1 MENSLL
7 PLLKCNACQ
16 KSNLIDKG
24 NSLVCAH
31 CGQTYRVIQGKAVMY
46 DNEAI
51 NGIERGDSHEVPW
64 RLAELLADV
73 HKLGLNLGA
82 GNSIKPRPNIINV
95 DYLLYKNGDLA
106 VDAHNLPFPDGVFDV
121 VASFNVFEHLNDP
134 LRASKEIFR
143 VLKPGGKLIIHTAFL
158 QPLHMEPHH
167 YFNATE
173 HGIRY
178 WFKQFDV
185 ERVEVSPNF
194 SPLLNLAWIASIIQA
209 GAKGLVSEDK
219 EKIGQMTLNE
229 LAQFWRETSTG
240 KKVVWDS
247 EIFHLSQKLPAST
260 KKSVGGGFELEATRP
275 DYGRNSVGPEC

>member
-7 PLLKCNACQ
+7 SLLKCNACQ
-16 KSNLIDKG
+16 KNAWSEQG
-24 NSLVCAH
+24 NSLVCKH
-31 CGQTYRVIQGKAVMY
+31 CGQAYRVIQGKPVMY
-46 DNEAI
+46 DNQEI

-64 RLAELLADV
+64 RFVELMADE

-106 VDAHNLPFPDGVFDV
+106 VDAHNLPFSDGVFDV
-121 VASFNVFEHLNDP
+121 VASFNVFEHLSDP
-134 LRASKEIFR
+134 QRASQELFR

-167 YFNATE
+167 FFNATE
-173 HGIRY
+173 HGVRH
-178 WFKQFDV
+178 WFRQFDV

-194 SPLLNLAWIASIIQA
+194 SPLLNLAWIASILQA
-209 GAKGLVSEDK
+209 GAKNLDSADRD
-219 EKIGQMTLNE
+219 KIGQLTLDQ
-229 LAQFWRETSTG
+229 LARFWRDTSTG

-247 EIFHLSQKLPAST
+247 EIFNLSQKLPVST
-260 KKSVGGGFELEATRP
+260 KNAVGGGFELEAMRP
-275 DYGRNSVGPEC
+275 GFMGE